1 MTETFTFVPGEI
13 LDFAIKVALA
23 TLAGVCIGLER
34 EYKGKNAGLKTNTL
48 VALGACAFVLI
59 SFSFQGEENV
69 DLTRVLGQVVTG
81 IGFLGAGVILQ
92 IQDKVKGLSTAAT
105 IWCSA
110 AAGCL
115 AATFMLVELGIL
127 TVLVVVINIVFSR
140 IDRKIEEQVGNQK
153 QE

>member
-1 MTETFTFVPGEI
+1 MNESFTFLPGEVA
-13 LDFAIKVALA
+13 DFAIKMGLA
-23 TLAGVCIGLER
+23 SLAGVFIGLER

-48 VALGACAFVLI
+48 VALGACVFVSI
-59 SFSFQGEENV
+59 SLTFGTSANV

-92 IQDKVKGLSTAAT
+92 IKDKVKGLSTAAT
-105 IWCSA
+105 VWCSA

-115 AATFMLVELGIL
+115 AATFLWVELALL

-140 IDRKIEEQVGNQK
+140 IDMKIEEQLDDGDGQ
-153 QE
+153 

>member
-1 MTETFTFVPGEI
+1 MTESYTFVPGEI
-13 LDFAIKVALA
+13 IDFAIRVGLA
-23 TLAGVCIGLER
+23 SLAGVLIGLER

-48 VALGACAFVLI
+48 VALGACVFVSI
-59 SFSFQGEENV
+59 SLTFRDVANV

-92 IQDKVKGLSTAAT
+92 IKDKVKGLSTAAT
-105 IWCSA
+105 VWCSA

-115 AATFMLVELGIL
+115 AAAFLLVELAIL

-140 IDRKIEEQVGNQK
+140 IDMKIEEQVGK
-153 QE
+153 QDEQ